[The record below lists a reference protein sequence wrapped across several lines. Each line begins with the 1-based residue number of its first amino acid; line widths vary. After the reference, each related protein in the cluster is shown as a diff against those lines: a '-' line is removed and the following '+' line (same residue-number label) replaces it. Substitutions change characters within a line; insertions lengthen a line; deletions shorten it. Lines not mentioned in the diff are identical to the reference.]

1 MNKKNLLL
9 SLATVA
15 ATSLSLAQ
23 PAAVLEARQADPH
36 GTIVADADGKALY
49 LFTKD
54 TQGKQGKEAESACY
68 ETCADAWPPLTVHE
82 QARVGQGLQQE
93 LVSTIQRTD
102 GTTQVTYG
110 GWPLYYFA
118 KDSGEQING
127 QGVGDVWYLVAPDGS
142 TIKTGGDK
150 AKQ

>member
-9 SLATVA
+9 SLAVVA
-15 ATSLSLAQ
+15 ASSLSYAE
-23 PAAVLEARQADPH
+23 PEPVLELRKADPH
-36 GTIVADADGKALY
+36 GSFVADADGKALY

-54 TQGKQGKEAESACY
+54 TQGKQGSEAASACY

-82 QARVGQGLQQE
+82 KAQVGEGLQQE

-102 GTTQVTYG
+102 GSTQVTYG

-127 QGVGDVWYLVAPDGS
+127 QGVGDVWYLVTPA
-142 TIKTGGDK
+142 GDK
-150 AKQ
+150 IDAKK

>member
-9 SLATVA
+9 SLVAVSAASFALAEPAT
-15 ATSLSLAQ
+15 
-23 PAAVLEARQADPH
+23 VLEARKADPH

-54 TQGKQGKEAESACY
+54 TQGKQGSDAASACY
-68 ETCADAWPPLTVHE
+68 ETCANAWPPLTVHE

-142 TIKTGGDK
+142 TIKTSGK
-150 AKQ
+150 TSKQ